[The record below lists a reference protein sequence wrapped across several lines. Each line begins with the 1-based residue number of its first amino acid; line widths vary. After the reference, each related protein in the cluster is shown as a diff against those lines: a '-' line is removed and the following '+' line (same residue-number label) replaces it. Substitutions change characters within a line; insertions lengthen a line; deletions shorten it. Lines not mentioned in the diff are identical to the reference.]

1 MAPLPKRKHST
12 RRKGKRLAHGT
23 ATPLPVLVACSNCGK
38 TKMPHRICKYCNK
51 SFIPGS
57 FMDTRH
63 KKRMETVQN
72 IFAYTFL
79 TDIATL
85 PYPNDLTKNI
95 IDNMAAIDKTIA
107 SLAVK

>member
-51 SFIPGS
+51 
-57 FMDTRH
+57 
-63 KKRMETVQN
+63 
-72 IFAYTFL
+72 
-79 TDIATL
+79 
-85 PYPNDLTKNI
+85 
-95 IDNMAAIDKTIA
+95 
-107 SLAVK
+107 